1 MQFRDNMDA
10 NVIEAEK
17 HLLETMCKDV
27 GIRLGEHAMFF
38 KPVQYGLSY
47 QEGHYVL
54 EIPMHGGGLSE
65 DEEKELKHRLSNSVL
80 QTKLAHWLYYITVRD
95 PSFLN
100 KLHMVKREPGKRN
113 GTKVVRE
120 CQKKLL
126 AALNRAEESIS
137 AANAYHEST

>member
-1 MQFRDNMDA
+1 MKLGNTYCNNRCVN
-10 NVIEAEK
+10 NV
-17 HLLETMCKDV
+17 LLN
-27 GIRLGEHAMFF
+27 IYAALGEHAMFF

-47 QEGHYVL
+47 QEGLYSF
-54 EIPMHGGGLSE
+54 EIPIGGFGLSK
-65 DEEKELKHRLSNSVL
+65 EEEVEYKRRISNSKL
-80 QTKLAHWLYYITVRD
+80 QTKLAYWLYYITVRD

-100 KLHMVKREPGKRN
+100 KLYMVKREPGKRN

-137 AANAYHEST
+137 VVNANRETVC